1 VAREVACKKCK
12 AVTTGKVCPVCKS
25 TDLTTNWSGI
35 VVVFDPLKS
44 RIAATL
50 EISTPHK
57 YAVKV
62 S

>member
-1 VAREVACKKCK
+1 VGREVACKKCK

-35 VVVFDPLKS
+35 VVVFDPIKS
-44 RIAATL
+44 QIAATL
-50 EISTPHK
+50 DISVPHK

>member
-1 VAREVACKKCK
+1 MGKEVTCKKCK

-25 TDLTTNWSGI
+25 TDLTANWSGI

-44 RIAATL
+44 QIAATL
-50 EISTPHK
+50 DISVPHK

>member
-1 VAREVACKKCK
+1 MAREVACKKCK

-25 TDLTTNWSGI
+25 TELTSNWSGI
-35 VVVFDPLKS
+35 VVIFDPLKS

-50 EISTPHK
+50 DISVPHK